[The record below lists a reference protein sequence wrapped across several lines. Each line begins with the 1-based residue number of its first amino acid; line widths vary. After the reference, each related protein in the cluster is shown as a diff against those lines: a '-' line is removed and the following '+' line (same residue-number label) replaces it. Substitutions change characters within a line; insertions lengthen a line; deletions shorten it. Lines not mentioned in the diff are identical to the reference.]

1 MKEWVM
7 QRPLFGAY
15 DTLLK
20 ELCFAEEK
28 GHTKNP
34 ETFDESF
41 SFIEPSSLSY
51 SAMNSSISSF
61 YCTLATLIRD

>member
-1 MKEWVM
+1 MAFSMSNTVDAASSMHRVM

-28 GHTKNP
+28 GYTKNP
-34 ETFDESF
+34 RTFDKSF
-41 SFIEPSSLSY
+41 SFIEPCSL
-51 SAMNSSISSF
+51 
-61 YCTLATLIRD
+61 

>member
-1 MKEWVM
+1 MSGKWSKLTKEWVM
-7 QRPLFGAY
+7 QRPL
-15 DTLLK
+15 LLK

-41 SFIEPSSLSY
+41 SFIEPSSLS
-51 SAMNSSISSF
+51 
-61 YCTLATLIRD
+61 